1 MFTALSILHVWRSRT
16 MRPMMRMK
24 LGVIAAGFGLL
35 LLALPALAHHS
46 FAAEYD
52 PNKIV
57 NVTGTVKK
65 VEWTNPHSRMYLEV
79 KDAKGTVIVW
89 NFEFGSPNHLFRAGW
104 TRNTVKEGDK
114 ITVEGFAAKDG
125 SHLAQTRQVTLA
137 DGKKDQVV
145 GGCGESGSHHSR
157 INI

>member
-1 MFTALSILHVWRSRT
+1 
-16 MRPMMRMK
+16 MMSLK
-24 LGVIAAGFGLL
+24 VATITAGFGLFL
-35 LLALPALAHHS
+35 SALPALAHHS

-52 PNKIV
+52 PNKKV
-57 NVTGTVKK
+57 TVTGIVRK

-79 KDAKGTVIVW
+79 KDAKGTLTVW

-104 TRNTVKEGDK
+104 TRNTVQEGDQ

-137 DGKKDQVV
+137 DGQKVPGFA
-145 GGCGESGSHHSR
+145 GGGDSGGAPVQ
-157 INI
+157 

>member
-1 MFTALSILHVWRSRT
+1 MRLT
-16 MRPMMRMK
+16 MRTK
-24 LGVIAAGFGLL
+24 VGVVTAGFELV

-52 PNKIV
+52 SNKKV

-79 KDAKGTVIVW
+79 KDAKGTVTLW

-104 TRNTVKEGDK
+104 TRNTVKEGDQ
-114 ITVEGFAAKDG
+114 ITVEGFPAKDG

-137 DGKKDQVV
+137 DGRKVPGFA
-145 GGCGESGSHHSR
+145 GGADSGGAPTQ
-157 INI
+157 